1 VIFPSTLGRRARL
14 ILSTICLSLAAV
26 AGSAGTAQAL
36 PGQEAG
42 IQAHLMWA
50 QYDSAA
56 EVDSQLDR
64 AKEAGAQIL
73 RVDVGWASIEDAGKG
88 QYNQWYLRRLDAV
101 VDKAQARGIKLLLTF
116 WETPCWASSAP
127 DSAKQNCSGRWWDRE
142 VQRYAPTN
150 PRDYADALAYV
161 ANRYKGR
168 VAGWE
173 IWNEP
178 NHPVY
183 FKSGDPVRDYAALV
197 KAGYPAAKAADPSAV
212 ILAGSLADADFA
224 FTEKLLDQGIAGN
237 FDAYSVHPYSG
248 DRSPLDAGDDRWIQN
263 SYLRG
268 VPAVRET
275 LLRRGQDVPLWLT
288 EFGWSTCTVR
298 DRQSY
303 ANCVDP
309 EVQARHLTEAFTQMR
324 SWPYVKA
331 AFWFNL
337 KDTSDDTGDRVE
349 NYGLLHTDGQP
360 KPAFQAF
367 AAAARDIG
375 GPGAPATDQTPA
387 GTTGTGTSGPAST
400 DTGIATE
407 AGDRVT
413 LKAKR
418 SRKRV
423 KVLGSAPRGEVVT
436 IRVYRYIKSK
446 RRFSTRR
453 SYAAKVA
460 VNRRGRYSRNLGMS
474 SLRKGRWRITARLHG
489 TSGPRLARA
498 DIGST
503 RTAR

>member
-1 VIFPSTLGRRARL
+1 M
-14 ILSTICLSLAAV
+14 
-26 AGSAGTAQAL
+26 SATAMAL

-50 QYDSAA
+50 QYDSDAA
-56 EVDSQLDR
+56 VDSQLDR
-64 AKEAGAQIL
+64 AKEAGAHIL
-73 RVDVGWASIEDAGKG
+73 RVDVGWASIEDSGKG
-88 QYNQWYLRRLDAV
+88 QYNQWYLRRLDKV

-127 DSAKQNCSGRWWDRE
+127 ETAKQGCTGRWWDRE
-142 VQRYAPTN
+142 VQRYAPN
-150 PRDYADALAYV
+150 DPRDYADALAYV

-197 KAGYPAAKAADPSAV
+197 KAGYPAAKAADPGAV

-248 DRSPLDAGDDRWIQN
+248 DRSPLDEGDDRWIQN

-309 EVQARHLTEAFTQMR
+309 DVQARHLTEAFTQMR

-337 KDTSDDTGDRVE
+337 QDTSDDTGDRLE

-375 GPGAPATDQTPA
+375 GGPVDQPAQPTD
-387 GTTGTGTSGPAST
+387 SGDSASGG
-400 DTGIATE
+400 DAEIATE

-423 KVLGSAPRGEVVT
+423 KVLGSAPRGETVT
-436 IRVYRYIKSK
+436 IRVYRYIARK

-453 SYAAKVA
+453 SYAMKVS
-460 VNRRGRYSRNLGMS
+460 VNKRGRYSRNLGMS
-474 SLRKGRWRITARLHG
+474 ALRKGRWRITARLHG
-489 TSGPRLARA
+489 STGPRLARA
-498 DIGST
+498 DIGPLPRRRS
-503 RTAR
+503 